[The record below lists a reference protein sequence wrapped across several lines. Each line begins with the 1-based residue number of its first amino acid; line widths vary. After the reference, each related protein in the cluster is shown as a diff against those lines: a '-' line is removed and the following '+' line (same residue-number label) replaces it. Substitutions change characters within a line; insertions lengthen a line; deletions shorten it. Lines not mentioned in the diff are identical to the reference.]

1 MSSSI
6 VHPDQCDSNESSIQ
20 NEGTNQIAG
29 NPYIVAIEYESFAVL
44 TRLSAPQTKSTEP
57 EKLLPRQESNPES
70 PACNAKDPGCASDI
84 VAPGHR
90 IPETEDQT
98 QPDLPT
104 RGPEE
109 PWSCRDLF
117 APATLPLFYGGR
129 GGEV

>member
-1 MSSSI
+1 MLVLI
-6 VHPDQCDSNESSIQ
+6 LKAPDYYSRSRTFLRRIFR
-20 NEGTNQIAG
+20 IF
-29 NPYIVAIEYESFAVL
+29 FAPRYRTGSVL
-44 TRLSAPQTKSTEP
+44 REP
-57 EKLLPRQESNPES
+57 
-70 PACNAKDPGCASDI
+70 PASRRSVCRCASDI

>member
-1 MSSSI
+1 MLRKKRK
-6 VHPDQCDSNESSIQ
+6 
-20 NEGTNQIAG
+20 
-29 NPYIVAIEYESFAVL
+29 L
-44 TRLSAPQTKSTEP
+44 TTEVIYVSKEAEITKEVSKIMKKKKKKKKKMKKKNKKKHEITHTEP
-57 EKLLPRQESNPES
+57 
-70 PACNAKDPGCASDI
+70 PASRRSVCRCASDI